1 MATTFKAN
9 PGVDQLRA
17 RLGHPIVDADAHQI
31 EMVPLFLDFLRGAG
45 GVQMPQRWRNHVVMT
60 RRAFGMTPE
69 QRSEARPGI
78 PVWWPLPAEN
88 TLDRATSS
96 LPKLMHAR
104 MDEIGLDF
112 AVVYPSLGLLVLT
125 LPGIADDELRQACAR
140 AFNNYNA
147 EVFRGLGDRLTP
159 AAVIPMHTPG
169 EAVAELGHAV
179 NTLGLKAAVFA
190 GDVLRPV
197 VRPEKDPAAMA
208 ELYYYDCFGIDSP
221 YDYDPLWRKCI
232 ELRVAPTFHSA
243 PIGRG
248 TRASIS
254 RHQYN
259 QLGGF
264 AEGGEAV
271 CKSLFFGGVTR
282 RFPELRF
289 GFLEGGAAWG
299 IALYAR
305 LVEHWKK
312 RNQQAMQ
319 RLDPARIDTALFSQ
333 LIDEFGNERLK
344 PHRDK
349 LVKDVIFADRMEE
362 LDDWRDCKIARPE
375 DIRDLFEPNFFFGCE
390 GDDRSAA
397 AAFDRR
403 MNPYGASL
411 NPMFGSDIGHFD
423 VEDMRGVLEEAHEL
437 VDRGLMNPADFRR
450 FAFENPVRMLGG
462 MNKDFF
468 KGTKVEAQAKIILDA
483 DRAHH
488 ATAGQSAATPIQV

>member
-1 MATTFKAN
+1 MPTKFQAN
-9 PGVDQLRA
+9 PKVDQLRA
-17 RLGHPIVDADAHQI
+17 TLGHPIVDADAHQM
-31 EMVPLFLDFLRGAG
+31 EMGPLFLEFLREAG
-45 GVQMPQRWRNHVVMT
+45 GAKMPQRYFEQMTVT
-60 RRAFGMTPE
+60 RRTFRLTPE
-69 QRSEARPGI
+69 ERGQSRAAI
-78 PVWWPLPAEN
+78 PVWWPIPAEN

-112 AVVYPSLGLLVLT
+112 AIVYPSAGLLVLT

-140 AFNNYNA
+140 AFNNYYA

-159 AAVIPMHTPG
+159 AALIPMHTPR
-169 EAVAELGHAV
+169 EAIAELEHAV
-179 NTLGLKAAVFA
+179 KTLGLKAAVFA
-190 GDVLRPV
+190 ADVLRPV
-197 VRPEKDPAAMA
+197 PKPEKHPAALA
-208 ELYYYDCFGIDSP
+208 EPHYYDCFGIDSP
-221 YDYDPLWRKCI
+221 YDYDPVWKKCI

-248 TRASIS
+248 MRASIS

-289 GFLEGGAAWG
+289 GFLEGGAAWA

-312 RNQQAMQ
+312 RNYEAMQ
-319 RLDPARIDTALFSQ
+319 RLDPARIDKVLMGR
-333 LIDEFGNERLK
+333 LIDEFGHERLK
-344 PHRDK
+344 PYRDK
-349 LVKDVIFADRMEE
+349 IVNEPVLADRMEE
-362 LDDWRDCKIARPE
+362 LDDWRDCKIARAE

-397 AAFDRR
+397 AAFDRK
-403 MNPYGASL
+403 MNPYGAAL

-423 VEDMRGVLEEAHEL
+423 VEDMREILQEAHEL
-437 VDRGLMNPADFRR
+437 VDHGLMSPQDFRR
-450 FAFENPVRMLGG
+450 FALENPVRLHGG
-462 MNKDFF
+462 MNRDFF
-468 KGTKVEAQAKIILDA
+468 KGTKVEAEADQILNA
-483 DRAHH
+483 TEAHR
-488 ATAGQSAATPIQV
+488 ATPGEPARPHI

>member
-1 MATTFKAN
+1 MPTMFKAN
-9 PGVDQLRA
+9 PKVDQLRA
-17 RLGHPIVDADAHQI
+17 RLGHPIVDADAHQV
-31 EMVPLFLDFLRGAG
+31 EMVPLFLDFLREAG
-45 GVQMPQRWRNHVVMT
+45 GAKMPQRWRDHVVMT
-60 RRAFGMTPE
+60 RRAFRMTPE
-69 QRSEARPGI
+69 ERSQARPGI

-88 TLDRATSS
+88 TLDRATSM

-140 AFNNYNA
+140 ALNNYYA
-147 EVFRGLGDRLTP
+147 EMFRSLGDRLTP
-159 AAVIPMHTPG
+159 AAVIPMHTPR
-169 EAVAELGHAV
+169 EAIAELEHAV
-179 NTLGLKAAVFA
+179 KTLGLKSAVFA

-197 VRPEKDPAAMA
+197 PKPEKNSAAMA

-232 ELRVAPTFHSA
+232 ELQVAPTFHSA

-282 RFPELRF
+282 RFPDLRF
-289 GFLEGGAAWG
+289 GFLEGGAAWAT
-299 IALYAR
+299 ALYAR

-312 RNQQAMQ
+312 RNYEAMQ
-319 RLDPARIDTALFSQ
+319 RLDPARIDAALLGQ
-333 LIDEFGNERLK
+333 LIDEFGHERQKLY
-344 PHRDK
+344 RDK
-349 LVKDVIFADRMEE
+349 VAKDAIFGDRMEE
-362 LDDWRDCKIARPE
+362 LDDWRDCKITHPE
-375 DIRDLFEPNFFFGCE
+375 DIRDLFVPNFFFGCE

-397 AAFDRR
+397 ASFDSR

-437 VDRGLMNPADFRR
+437 VDRELMSPEDFRR
-450 FAFENPVRMLGG
+450 FALENPVRLHGA

-468 KGTKVEAQAKIILDA
+468 KGTKVEVEAKIILTA
-483 DRAHH
+483 EKAHR
-488 ATAGQSAATPIQV
+488 ATAGEPVAAHT

>member
-1 MATTFKAN
+1 MPTMFRAN
-9 PGVDQLRA
+9 PKLDQLRA
-17 RLGHPIVDADAHQI
+17 KLGHPIVDADAHQM
-31 EMVPLFLDFLRGAG
+31 EMVPVFFDFLREAG
-45 GVQMPQRWRNHVVMT
+45 GATMLQRWRDQAAIG
-60 RRAFGMTPE
+60 RRAFHMTPE
-69 QRSEARPGI
+69 ERSQARPGI
-78 PVWWPLPAEN
+78 PIWWGIPAEN
-88 TLDRATSS
+88 TLDRATAL

-112 AVVYPSLGLLVLT
+112 AIVYPSLGLFVLT
-125 LPGIADDELRQACAR
+125 LPGIADDELRQASAR

-147 EVFRGLGDRLTP
+147 EMFRGFGDRLTP
-159 AAVIPMHTPG
+159 AALIPMHTPR
-169 EAVAELGHAV
+169 EAIAELEHAV
-179 NTLGLKAAVFA
+179 TTLGLKAAVFA
-190 GDVLRPV
+190 ADVLRPV
-197 VRPEKDPAAMA
+197 PKPEKDPAALA

-221 YDYDPLWRKCI
+221 YDYDPVWRKCI

-248 TRASIS
+248 TRTSIS

-289 GFLEGGAAWG
+289 GFLEGGAAWAT
-299 IALYAR
+299 ALYAR

-312 RNQQAMQ
+312 RNYEAMQ
-319 RLDPARIDTALFSQ
+319 RLDPARVDTDLLGR
-333 LIDEFGNERLK
+333 LIDEFGHERLK
-344 PHRDK
+344 PYRDK
-349 LVKDVIFADRMEE
+349 LVKGSILAERMEE

-375 DIRDLFEPNFFFGCE
+375 DIRDLFVPNFFFGCE

-397 AAFDRR
+397 AAFDRK

-411 NPMFGSDIGHFD
+411 NPMLGSDIGHFD
-423 VEDMRGVLEEAHEL
+423 VEDMRGVLAEAHEL
-437 VDRGLMNPADFRR
+437 VDHGLMSSEDFRR
-450 FAFENPVRMLGG
+450 FALENPVRLHGG

-468 KGTKVEAQAKIILDA
+468 KGTKVEAEAKIILAA
-483 DRAHH
+483 DEARR
-488 ATAGQSAATPIQV
+488 ATAGEPVAAHI